1 MLYLKYKGILTVGNI
16 RLHCLGGFSVFSN
29 KELQK
34 TGRGSSDYRTDK
46 NSGIIVV
53 KWVDNNVVQPVSDFV
68 GIERMISIQRW
79 GKKEKERY
87 SLSTNSKA
95 V

>member
-1 MLYLKYKGILTVGNI
+1 MLNLKYKGILTVGNI
-16 RLHCLGGFSVFSN
+16 RLHRLGGFSVFSN

-34 TGRGSSDYRTDK
+34 NGRGSSDYRRDN

-53 KWVDNNVVQPVSDFV
+53 KWVDNNVVQPVYNFV
-68 GIERMISIQRW
+68 GIESMTSIERS

-87 SLSTNSKA
+87 SLSTNSPA